1 MSDFAGNSSTTL
13 AHAIDV
19 ADSTSSGVRPVL
31 WVAVAVLAAGFFAA
45 EHDVEFSRL
54 DAYYLGE
61 NISDEMAA
69 DAAAGNLSRKAGFLA
84 IGLLGVCL
92 LLKRDGQELQF
103 RNGLAI
109 LGVLYF
115 AWCLASVL
123 WATDPALAGRRD
135 VVLALLFL
143 AMLGLTRQFHA
154 HEVSFLALAV
164 PLLWLVIGVCAE
176 LALGMFQPF
185 SAAYRFA
192 GTVHPNTQCAYCA
205 LMCLAAIS
213 LWKNGPVRKPFLT
226 AVLLAGVAF
235 MWLTV
240 SRTGVISF
248 GVALVAYWFLRP
260 AGQQQAGKSLAF
272 WLVLATGACAIAL
285 ALATIDL
292 DVVKQAFVMS
302 PERDGESLSGRLP
315 LWTELYGYIEQH
327 PLLGYGYGS
336 FWTPQHIINLSD
348 VLQWAVGSAH
358 SAYVQTILHVGLIGA
373 TVLMLAVI
381 LGVYRA
387 AGYYRATDNEAYRFI
402 FAMLVFNI
410 VAALTEAS
418 FVDPRFGAL
427 LAACGLAQVAFRDPD
442 PIPNHVADGSQTG
455 FAGANTENDPCC
467 SPDIASWPGTA
478 HE

>member
-1 MSDFAGNSSTTL
+1 MSDFPDNSSTSL

-19 ADSTSSGVRPVL
+19 AKATSSGVRPAL
-31 WVAVAVLAAGFFAA
+31 WVAGAVLATAFFAA
-45 EHDVEFSRL
+45 EHDIEFSRL
-54 DAYYLGE
+54 DSFFLGE
-61 NISDEMAA
+61 NTSDEMAA
-69 DAAAGNLSRKAGFLA
+69 DAATGNLSRKVGFLA
-84 IGLLGVCL
+84 AGMLGVYF
-92 LLKRDGQELQF
+92 LLKRDGQDLQF
-103 RNGLAI
+103 RTALAI
-109 LGVLYF
+109 LGVCYL
-115 AWCLASVL
+115 AWCLASIF

-143 AMLGLTRQFHA
+143 AMLGLTRQLNA
-154 HEVSFLALAV
+154 HEVCCLALAV
-164 PLLWLVIGVCAE
+164 PLFWLVIGVCAE

-185 SAAYRFA
+185 STGYRFA

-213 LWKNGPVRKPFLT
+213 LWKNGPARKPLLT
-226 AVLLAGVAF
+226 AVLLAGVAC

-248 GVALVAYWFLRP
+248 GAALAAYWFLRP
-260 AGQQQAGKSLAF
+260 SGQQRPRKSLAF
-272 WLVLATGACAIAL
+272 WLVLATAACAIAL

-292 DVVKQAFVMS
+292 GAVKQAFVMG

-336 FWTPQHIINLSD
+336 FWTPQHIMDLSD
-348 VLQWAVGSAH
+348 VSQWAVGSAH

-373 TVLMLAVI
+373 TLLILTVI

-387 AGYYRATDNEAYRFI
+387 AGYYRATDNDAYRFI
-402 FAMLVFNI
+402 FAMLIFNI
-410 VAALTEAS
+410 VAAVTEAS

-427 LAACGLAQVAFRDPD
+427 LAACGLAQVAFRDPE

-455 FAGANTENDPCC
+455 LARASMENDPCC
-467 SPDIASWPGTA
+467 LPPIASWPGTA